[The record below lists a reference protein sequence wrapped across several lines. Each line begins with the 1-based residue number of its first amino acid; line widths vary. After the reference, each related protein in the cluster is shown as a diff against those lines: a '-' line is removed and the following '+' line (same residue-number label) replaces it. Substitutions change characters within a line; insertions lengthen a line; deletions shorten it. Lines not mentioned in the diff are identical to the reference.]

1 MTVVREIEPD
11 TGRQAGVR
19 QSFVADLRKHWRRV
33 GAALLAT
40 LFQALT
46 ILPIPI
52 LVREAVDVAI
62 PGHRVGRLYLVAG
75 GIVALTALSG
85 LFGVVG
91 QHFFQRSVKEAT
103 ASLRERIAA
112 RVFRMD
118 YAALGDLDPAEAHER
133 LITDPG
139 WVEQEFN
146 IAFRSVLP
154 NVAITV
160 GLVVVLLRVDIRLA
174 AVTALVGP
182 LIYASVRLS
191 RPRISRFTAENQRV
205 FEGLTRSSML
215 VIRLQSLIRARGTAP
230 AEEQLL
236 REGIHDLKR
245 ISGSRSIYTLG
256 VTSIQSSTV
265 ALASAITLG
274 VGGQSVISGRITLGS
289 LLSFFASVALLRGPV
304 SALANASPSF
314 IEGRLAE
321 ARIDAFFAVPMRTD
335 ELIGLPATPPPD
347 FRTVSLHAVSYRY
360 PGGAAILDGF
370 SLVLAPRRRIALAGP
385 NGAGKTTVL
394 ALLLGLLEPDS
405 GTIRVDGVPLAELPV
420 DVHAFRRG
428 IGVAFQHS
436 EFVPGTIRE
445 NVRYGRPDASEEDVL
460 AALRDA
466 EADIVVAKLDSG
478 LDTWI
483 GEDGDRLSGGER
495 QRLAIARA
503 VLGHPRLV
511 VLDEPSNHLPQAVI
525 LRILNR
531 MAQWDDPPAVLLIS
545 HDPNVLAAADET
557 VLITPAKQPVDGAMP
572 AGLRMTAV
580 GR

>member
-1 MTVVREIEPD
+1 MTVVHEIEPD
-11 TGRQAGVR
+11 TGRRAGVR
-19 QSFVADLRKHWRRV
+19 RSFVEDLRSHWRRV
-33 GAALLAT
+33 GVALLAT
-40 LFQALT
+40 LLQALT

-160 GLVVVLLRVDIRLA
+160 GLVVVLLRVDVRLA
-174 AVTALVGP
+174 VVTALVGP

-191 RPRISRFTAENQRV
+191 RPRISRFTAENQRI

-236 REGIHDLKR
+236 RDGIHDLKR
-245 ISGSRSIYTLG
+245 ISASRSIYTIG
-256 VTSIQSSTV
+256 VTSVQSSTV

-304 SALANASPSF
+304 SALANASPAF

-321 ARIDAFFAVPMRTD
+321 ARIDAFFAGPMRTG
-335 ELIGLPATPPPD
+335 LIDLPATPPPD
-347 FRTVSLHAVSYRY
+347 FRTVSLHTVSYRY
-360 PGGAAILDGF
+360 PGGAAILDRF
-370 SLVLAPRRRIALAGP
+370 SLVLAPGRRIALAGP

-405 GTIRVDGVPLAELPV
+405 GTIRVDGVPLAELHV

-445 NVRYGRPDASEEDVL
+445 NVRYGRPDASEDDVL
-460 AALRDA
+460 TALRDA
-466 EADIVVAKLDSG
+466 EADIVVAKLDKG
-478 LDTWI
+478 LDAWI

-495 QRLAIARA
+495 QRIAIARA
-503 VLGHPRLV
+503 ILGHPRLV

-525 LRILNR
+525 LRILDR
-531 MAQWDDPPAVLLIS
+531 MAQWDNPPAVLLIS
-545 HDPNVLAAADET
+545 HDPKVLAAADET
-557 VLITPAKQPVDGAMP
+557 VLITPAESVDGQMP

-580 GR
+580 AR